1 MPSSSAAPASAR
13 RKHVTT
19 ACVPCRESKV
29 KCDGASPVCSNCK
42 NKNKECRYQ
51 AGDDKR
57 KLSLRVAIELL
68 SGRIE
73 QLCNF
78 IDENSLE
85 PPPMPKEEQA
95 AVTKVLGHLKLTHT
109 FASKDAARPPSNS
122 AVSPHQSPEQGQP
135 SSTDQS
141 NPDTNGNATVGS
153 LPPPLGPL
161 PAWDNIDDLTH
172 PALVQ
177 ADIMGPP
184 KAIGDPDDLQVIGR
198 PTPDDQLTGSL
209 AVNPPSW
216 TWSNPEEPNFNF
228 QPPFS
233 LDSDTLGGMLP
244 FPTPGSNEHHSI
256 KLPSRPGSDEAISDT
271 ESTEALV
278 DQLSD
283 RIGSLQIGPGGQVRY
298 YGPTSNFNLVEMPAP
313 DNLTVHRTVR
323 NDGQEYLDRLGLGK
337 TVPSELEEHLVNLY
351 FAWQDPA
358 FHVVNR
364 AMYEEGKVNYEKK
377 EDTPYYS
384 ESLLNSI
391 CSLGAAFESRH
402 HPTFVTFPKSLSDF
416 FADRAKALLEIELD
430 CPTLA
435 TVQSMVVLSSHDI
448 GCKRDARGWLY
459 SGMAMR
465 LAFDMALH
473 VDLTPYVTKKAVTQA
488 AADLR
493 RDIFWAAYTVDHM
506 WGFYLGRPFRI
517 NMEDVTV
524 AKPSGDTRPEAA
536 GQWLP
541 YVSKK
546 SFEEHAPLPDYT
558 NELHRQRTLLSEIMV
573 PLGYALY
580 GSRRIPP
587 STLQEMNVRT
597 VEELLNWQAD
607 LPPVLQVDLDDRETQ
622 YLPHVILLHMQY
634 HQNIIHAHRPWMS
647 RTYTQPFPPQGPGA
661 AHARMM
667 CVESAYAIAKLLQL
681 YEIQYALR
689 RMNIQ
694 GVGIACSAALLLIFA
709 AVTNYQRQGENDIGL
724 HLSACFRALDEL
736 GVTWE
741 SAKRAKDFLVLLQRQ
756 WELHGRTARAQRTSP
771 TMTTDSA
778 PRKRTRTSLDDGLSG
793 QVQLQQDVSP
803 PQLRQG
809 LLGQTGPAD
818 IEMGLD
824 LDWIFTG
831 DAYPMP
837 QAPMGNP

>member
-1 MPSSSAAPASAR
+1 MPSSAQGPPR

-29 KCDGASPVCSNCK
+29 KCDGVSPICSNCK
-42 NKNKECRYQ
+42 NKNKDCRYQ

-78 IDENSLE
+78 IGENSLE
-85 PPPMPKEEQA
+85 PPPMPKEEQEA
-95 AVTKVLGHLKLTHT
+95 LIKVLGHLKLTHT
-109 FASKDAARPPSNS
+109 FASKDAARAPSNGT
-122 AVSPHQSPEQGQP
+122 ASPRQSPGQNQP
-135 SSTDQS
+135 
-141 NPDTNGNATVGS
+141 NANAAIES
-153 LPPPLGPL
+153 LPPPPAPL
-161 PAWDNIDDLTH
+161 PVWDRVDDGAQVAVVTQPDLM
-172 PALVQ
+172 A
-177 ADIMGPP
+177 PP
-184 KAIGDPDDLQVIGR
+184 HAIGDLDGLEVIGR
-198 PTPDDQLTGSL
+198 PTPDDHVSGSL

-216 TWSNPEEPNFNF
+216 TWSNPEDPNFNF
-228 QPPFS
+228 QPPFA
-233 LDSDTLGGMLP
+233 LDSDTIGGMLP
-244 FPTPGSNEHHSI
+244 FPTPGSGEHHSI
-256 KLPSRPGSDEAISDT
+256 KLPSGPGSDEAISDT
-271 ESTEALV
+271 ESTEVLV

-323 NDGQEYLDRLGLGK
+323 NNGQEYLDRLGIGK
-337 TVPSELEEHLVNLY
+337 SVPADLEEHLVNLY
-351 FAWQDPA
+351 FAWQDAA

-364 AMYEEGKVNYEKK
+364 AMFEEARINWRDSK
-377 EDTPYYS
+377 EDTQYYS
-384 ESLLNSI
+384 EALLNSI

-430 CPTLA
+430 CPCLA
-435 TVQSMVVLSSHDI
+435 TVQAMVVLSSHDI

-473 VDLTPYVTKKAVTQA
+473 VDLSPYVAKKAVTQA
-488 AADLR
+488 SADLR

-524 AKPSGDTRPEAA
+524 AKPVGDIRPEKS
-536 GQWLP
+536 GQWIP

-546 SFEEHAPLPDYT
+546 SFEELTPLPDYT
-558 NELHRQRTLLSEIMV
+558 DELHRQRTLLSEIMV

-580 GSRRIPP
+580 GSRKIPAA
-587 STLQEMNVRT
+587 TLQEMNVRT
-597 VEELLNWQAD
+597 VEELLNWRAD
-607 LPPVLQVDLDDRETQ
+607 LPAVLQVDLDDRETP

-647 RTYTQPFPPQGPGA
+647 RTYAQPFPPQGPGA

-681 YEIQYALR
+681 YEIRYALR

-709 AVTNYQRQGENDIGL
+709 AVTNYQRQGENEIGL

-736 GVTWE
+736 GATWE
-741 SAKRAKDFLVLLQRQ
+741 SAKRARDFLVLLQRQ
-756 WELHGRTARAQRTSP
+756 WELHGRTARARRTSP
-771 TMTTDSA
+771 ITAADSV
-778 PRKRTRTSLDDGLSG
+778 PRKRTRTSLDNG
-793 QVQLQQDVSP
+793 QVHGVSP

-831 DAYPMP
+831 DVYPMP
-837 QAPMGNP
+837 QGPMTDP

>member
-1 MPSSSAAPASAR
+1 MPSSAAGPAR

-29 KCDGASPVCSNCK
+29 KCDGVSPICSNCK

-78 IDENSLE
+78 LHENSLE
-85 PPPMPKEEQA
+85 PPPMPQEEQA
-95 AVTKVLGHLKLTHT
+95 ALTKVLGHLKLTHT

-122 AVSPHQSPEQGQP
+122 ATSPHQSPGQNQP
-135 SSTDQS
+135 VEPTQMTQ
-141 NPDTNGNATVGS
+141 NANGNAAPGS
-153 LPPPLGPL
+153 LPPPPGP
-161 PAWDNIDDLTH
+161 WEKVDDHIQQTLT
-172 PALVQ
+172 Q
-177 ADIMGPP
+177 ADMMAPP
-184 KAIGDPDDLQVIGR
+184 QTIGDPDDLQVIGR
-198 PTPDDQLTGSL
+198 PTPDDQVSGSL
-209 AVNPPSW
+209 AANPPSW
-216 TWSNPEEPNFNF
+216 TWSNPEDPSFNF

-233 LDSDTLGGMLP
+233 LDSDTLGGILP
-244 FPTPGSNEHHSI
+244 FPTPGSGEHHSI

-298 YGPTSNFNLVEMPAP
+298 FGPTSNFNLVEMPAP
-313 DNLTVHRTVR
+313 DNLTVHRTIR

-337 TVPSELEEHLVNLY
+337 AIPPELEEHLINLY
-351 FAWQDPA
+351 FAWQDA
-358 FHVVNR
+358 ALHVVNR
-364 AMYEEGKVNYEKK
+364 TIFEEARISWRDRK

-384 ESLLNSI
+384 EALLNSI
-391 CSLGAAFESRH
+391 CCLGAAFESRH

-416 FADRAKALLEIELD
+416 FADRAKALLEIDLD
-430 CPTLA
+430 CPCLA
-435 TVQSMVVLSSHDI
+435 TVQAMVVLSSHDI

-473 VDLTPYVTKKAVTQA
+473 VDLTPYVAKKAVTQA

-524 AKPSGDTRPEAA
+524 AKPSGDVRPEAA
-536 GQWLP
+536 GQWIP
-541 YVSKK
+541 YVSKR
-546 SFEEHAPLPDYT
+546 SFEECTPLPDYT
-558 NELHRQRTLLSEIMV
+558 DELHRQRTLLSEIMV

-580 GSRRIPP
+580 GSRKIPS

-597 VEELLNWQAD
+597 VEELLNWQVD
-607 LPPVLQVDLDDRETQ
+607 LPLVLQVDFDDHSTQ

-661 AHARMM
+661 SHARMM
-667 CVESAYAIAKLLQL
+667 CVESAHAIAKLFQL
-681 YEIQYALR
+681 YELRYALR

-694 GVGIACSAALLLIFA
+694 SVGIACSAALLLIFA
-709 AVTNYQRQGENDIGL
+709 AVTNYQQRQGDDSNDVGL

-736 GVTWE
+736 GATWE
-741 SAKRAKDFLVLLQRQ
+741 SAKRARDFLVLLQRQ
-756 WELHGRTARAQRTSP
+756 WELHGRSAARARRTTP
-771 TMTTDSA
+771 MTGGDSA
-778 PRKRTRTSLDDGLSG
+778 PRKRTRTSLDGA
-793 QVQLQQDVSP
+793 QVQQVSP

-831 DAYPMP
+831 DAYAMP
-837 QAPMGNP
+837 QGPMGNP